1 VMRCEPV
8 QTLRFSAIQRGRTIR
23 NPDTLV
29 IEINLT
35 GGWMAS
41 GLLGTSAWKK
51 RAVEHTQ
58 FKMPGRVRYR
68 DRKETRILIVHV
80 RQFDGLHKY
89 FSRRGGTKFGQL

>member
-1 VMRCEPV
+1 MRCEPV

-35 GGWMAS
+35 RSWMTS
-41 GLLGTSAWKK
+41 GLLWTSAWKK
-51 RAVEHTQ
+51 RPVEHTQ

-68 DRKETRILIVHV
+68 DRKEARILIVHV
-80 RQFDGLHKY
+80 SQFDGLHKY
-89 FSRRGGTKFGQL
+89 FSRRGGTKSGQL